1 VSIHAS
7 QNVEQMP
14 VVSRKIIWLFARVL
28 MDIQAM
34 LVQAAVNLVPS
45 QLQDTRDHCW
55 QIMQLLLT
63 KL

>member
-45 QLQDTRDHCW
+45 QLQDTRDLCW
-55 QIMQLLLT
+55 QIMQLSLT